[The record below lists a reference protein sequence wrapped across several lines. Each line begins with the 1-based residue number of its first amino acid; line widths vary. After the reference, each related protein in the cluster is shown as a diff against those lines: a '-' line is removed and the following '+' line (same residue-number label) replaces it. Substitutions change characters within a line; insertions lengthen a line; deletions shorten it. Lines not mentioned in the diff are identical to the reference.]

1 MRGNRQIKKML
12 KGKSFTEFLK
22 TENSLG
28 KIIFLGAVLAA
39 VTDYLYGKYQLY
51 KNKKDPSQYQ
61 DPRKD

>member
-1 MRGNRQIKKML
+1 MRILNEIKKIL
-12 KGKSFTEFLK
+12 KGKSFQEFLK
-22 TENSLG
+22 TENSIG

-39 VTDYLYGKYQLY
+39 VTDYLYGKYQIY

>member
-1 MRGNRQIKKML
+1 MRVPKEIQKIL
-12 KGKSFTEFLK
+12 KGKSITDFLK
-22 TENSLG
+22 TENSIG

-39 VTDYLYGKYQLY
+39 VTDYLYGKYQIY